1 MKTKLV
7 ISAVL
12 AMLMLS
18 GCSKGTELIDDI
30 QSAEE
35 TSAAENADET
45 EYTFGG
51 QTETAVTESET
62 EPAETEASGTESSEA
77 ENPAADV
84 SRKTFDYGSLSS
96 DEDAGWRPGG
106 NYFIKDG
113 IFCADYGV
121 FPDKGEDFLPSYQLR
136 FYDMRENKLLET
148 IDIPEGFGPCE
159 VISEVSGDIFCKYVT
174 YRSVY
179 DENNDSFNEDYSVIT
194 VRSDL
199 SYDIT
204 GGYTAADSSLEV
216 CGHNILERDPD
227 ITDADSGSVLAAGK
241 AAAGDDDFSGT
252 RQTYCFPV
260 DGNRFVY
267 RTLGYERLPGFGIY
281 DFSAGT
287 AKDVPDSKD
296 LIPLGVHG
304 GRIYSVKTAWDGYGT
319 ELYITDTETLETEFF
334 MDCPIT
340 VEANDYV
347 EYAMPESGNFI
358 AMKYQPEDGGS
369 PAVLY
374 SIDPDTK
381 DYVSENIP
389 EDFKYY
395 SLTRSGDAVL
405 INSPDSETLL
415 VAEMS
420 V

>member
-62 EPAETEASGTESSEA
+62 EPAETEASGTENSEA
-77 ENPAADV
+77 ENPAAGI

-113 IFCADYGV
+113 IFCTDYGV

-136 FYDMRENKLLET
+136 FYDMTENKLLET

-159 VISEVSGDIFCKYVT
+159 VISEVSGSIFCKYVT
-174 YRSVY
+174 YRSVF
-179 DENNDSFNEDYSVIT
+179 DEDSGSFNEDYSVIT

-204 GGYTAADSSLEV
+204 EGYTAADSSLEV
-216 CGHNILERDPD
+216 CGRNILERDLD
-227 ITDADSGSVLAAGK
+227 ITDTDSDSVLVAGK
-241 AAAGDDDFSGT
+241 AAEDGDEFSSIWKM
-252 RQTYCFPV
+252 YCFPI
-260 DGNRFVY
+260 DENRFVY
-267 RTLGYERLPGFGIY
+267 RTGAHESLPSFGIY

-287 AKDVPDSKD
+287 AEDVPNSKN

-304 GRIYSVKTAWDGYGT
+304 SRIYSVKTAWDGYGT

-347 EYAMPESGNFI
+347 EYVMPESGNFI
-358 AMKYQPEDGGS
+358 AMKYQPEDGDS

-381 DYVSENIP
+381 DYVSENLP

-405 INSPDSETLL
+405 INSPGSETLL

>member
-30 QSAEE
+30 QNTTE

-51 QTETAVTESET
+51 KTETAVTESET
-62 EPAETEASGTESSEA
+62 EHAETETPEA
-77 ENPAADV
+77 KSPAA
-84 SRKTFDYGSLSS
+84 SISWKTFDYGSLNS

-113 IFCADYGV
+113 IFCADYGI
-121 FPDKGEDFLPSYQLR
+121 FPDKGDDFLPSYQLR
-136 FYDMRENKLLET
+136 LYDITENKLLET
-148 IDIPEGFGPCE
+148 VDIPEDFGPCE
-159 VISEVSGDIFCKYVT
+159 VISEVSGGIFCEYVT

-179 DENNDSFNEDYSVIT
+179 DENSGSFNEDYSVIT

-199 SYDIT
+199 SYDIA
-204 GGYTAADSSLEV
+204 GGYTDADSSLKV
-216 CGHNILERDPD
+216 CGRNIIDRAPN
-227 ITDADSGSVLAAGK
+227 IIDADSGSVLVAGREAAS
-241 AAAGDDDFSGT
+241 DDDFSGT

-281 DFSAGT
+281 DFSAGQAT
-287 AKDVPDSKD
+287 DIPNTND

-304 GRIYSVKTAWDGYGT
+304 SRIYSVKTAWDGYGT

-347 EYAMPESGNFI
+347 EYAMPESGDFI

-381 DYVSENIP
+381 GYVSENIP

-405 INSPDSETLL
+405 INSPGSETLL
-415 VAEMS
+415 VAEIN
-420 V
+420 VKGEN

>member
-30 QSAEE
+30 QNIPE

-51 QTETAVTESET
+51 QTEIAVTESET
-62 EPAETEASGTESSEA
+62 EPAETEASETENSEA
-77 ENPAADV
+77 ESPAARV
-84 SRKTFDYGSLSS
+84 SLKAFDYGSLNSG
-96 DEDAGWRPGG
+96 ENTNWQPGG

-113 IFCADYGV
+113 IFCTDYGI
-121 FPDKGEDFLPSYQLR
+121 FPDKGDDFLPSYQLR
-136 FYDMRENKLLET
+136 FYDMAENKLLET
-148 IDIPEGFGPCE
+148 VDIPEGFGPCE
-159 VISEVSGDIFCKYVT
+159 VISEVSGGIFCKYVT
-174 YRSVY
+174 YRSVF
-179 DENNDSFNEDYSVIT
+179 DEDSGSFNEDYSVIT

-204 GGYTAADSSLEV
+204 GGYTDADSSLEV

-287 AKDVPDSKD
+287 AEDVPDSKD

-304 GRIYSVKTAWDGYGT
+304 GSIYSVKTAWDGYGT
-319 ELYITDTETLETEFF
+319 ELYITDTDTLETEFF
-334 MDCPIT
+334 MDCPIP
-340 VEANDYV
+340 VKANDYV
-347 EYAMPESGNFI
+347 EYAMPESGDFI
-358 AMKYQPEDGGS
+358 AMKYQPEDGDS
-369 PAVLY
+369 PAFLY

-381 DYVSENIP
+381 DYVSENLP

-405 INSPDSETLL
+405 INSPGSETLL
-415 VAEMS
+415 VAEIN

>member
-18 GCSKGTELIDDI
+18 GCSKGPELIDDI

-62 EPAETEASGTESSEA
+62 EPAETEASGTENSEA
-77 ENPAADV
+77 ENPAAGI

-113 IFCADYGV
+113 IFCTDYGV

-136 FYDMRENKLLET
+136 FYDMTENKLLET

-159 VISEVSGDIFCKYVT
+159 VISEVSGSIFCKYVT

-179 DENNDSFNEDYSVIT
+179 DENSDSFNEDYSVIT

-204 GGYTAADSSLEV
+204 GGYPDADSSLEV

-227 ITDADSGSVLAAGK
+227 ITDADSGSVLSAGK

-281 DFSAGT
+281 DFSAGQAT
-287 AKDVPDSKD
+287 DIPNTND

-304 GRIYSVKTAWDGYGT
+304 SRIYSVKTAWDGYGT

-334 MDCPIT
+334 MDCPIP
-340 VEANDYV
+340 VKANDYV
-347 EYAMPESGNFI
+347 EYAMPESGDFI

-381 DYVSENIP
+381 EYV
-389 EDFKYY
+389 
-395 SLTRSGDAVL
+395 
-405 INSPDSETLL
+405 
-415 VAEMS
+415 
-420 V
+420 

>member
-12 AMLMLS
+12 TMLMLS

-30 QSAEE
+30 QNTTE

-51 QTETAVTESET
+51 KTETAVTESET
-62 EPAETEASGTESSEA
+62 EHAETETPEA
-77 ENPAADV
+77 KSPAA
-84 SRKTFDYGSLSS
+84 SISWKTFDYGSLNS

-113 IFCADYGV
+113 IFCADYGI
-121 FPDKGEDFLPSYQLR
+121 FPDKGDDFLPSYQLR
-136 FYDMRENKLLET
+136 LYDITENKLLET
-148 IDIPEGFGPCE
+148 VDIPEDFGPCE
-159 VISEVSGDIFCKYVT
+159 VISEISGGIFCKYVT

-179 DENNDSFNEDYSVIT
+179 DENSDSFNEDYSVIT
-194 VRSDL
+194 VHSDL

-204 GGYTAADSSLEV
+204 EGYADADSSLEV

-267 RTLGYERLPGFGIY
+267 RTLGYERLPSFGIY
-281 DFSAGT
+281 DFSAGQAT
-287 AKDVPDSKD
+287 DIPNTND

-304 GRIYSVKTAWDGYGT
+304 SRIYSVKTAWDGYGT

-347 EYAMPESGNFI
+347 EYAMPESGDFI
-358 AMKYQPEDGGS
+358 AMKYQPEDGDS

-381 DYVSENIP
+381 GYVSENIP

-395 SLTRSGDAVL
+395 SLTRSGDVVL
-405 INSPDSETLL
+405 INSPGSETLL
-415 VAEMS
+415 VAEIN